1 MGQDQHTVTHTL
13 PFAIEFHV
21 SECLSQTLE
30 YVGLDPATMMRS
42 FQGFSG
48 TGEGELLGLN

>member
-1 MGQDQHTVTHTL
+1 VGQDQHTVTHTL